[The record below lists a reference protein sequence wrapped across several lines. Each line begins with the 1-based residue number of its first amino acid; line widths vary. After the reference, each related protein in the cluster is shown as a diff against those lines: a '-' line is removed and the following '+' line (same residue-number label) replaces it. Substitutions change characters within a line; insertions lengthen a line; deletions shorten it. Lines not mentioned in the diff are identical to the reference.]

1 MQDYKTQQEQFWAG
15 AFGTEYATRNLG
27 PRWVASNLSLF
38 AKVLTRT
45 VGVRSVLEFG
55 ANIGLNLQAIGAL
68 LPEASM
74 TAVEINAAAVEVLKN
89 LPRVK
94 AILGSMLVYEP
105 AERHDFVL
113 VKGVLIHQ
121 DPTTLP
127 EVYDLL
133 AASSSRYVCIVEYYN
148 PAPVALPYRGH
159 ENRLFKRDFA
169 GEFLARRPEYS
180 LLEYGF
186 VYRGDANFPQDD
198 VTWFLLSK

>member
-1 MQDYKTQQEQFWAG
+1 MQDYKTEQEQFWAG

-38 AKVLTRT
+38 AKVLART
-45 VGVRSVLEFG
+45 AGVRSVLEFG
-55 ANIGLNLQAIGAL
+55 ANIGLNLQAIGQL
-68 LPEASM
+68 LPEASL
-74 TAVEINAAAVEVLKN
+74 TAVEINAAAVETLRT
-89 LPRVK
+89 LPRVN
-94 AILGSMLVYEP
+94 AVLGSMLEYAPTEKQ
-105 AERHDFVL
+105 DFVL

-121 DPTTLP
+121 DPTKLP
-127 EVYDLL
+127 AVYDLL
-133 AASSSRYVCIVEYYN
+133 ASTSSRYVCIVEYYN

-159 ENRLFKRDFA
+159 DNRLFKRDFA

-180 LLEYGF
+180 LVDYGF